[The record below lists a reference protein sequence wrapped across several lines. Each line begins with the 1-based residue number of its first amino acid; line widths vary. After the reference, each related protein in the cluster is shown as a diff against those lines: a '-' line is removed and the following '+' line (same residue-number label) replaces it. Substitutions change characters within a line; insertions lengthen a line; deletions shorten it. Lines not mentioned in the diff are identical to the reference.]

1 MSGGVDR
8 IPGDDTVELELT
20 AAEQLELARAHA
32 AALGPP
38 KMSPDKPGYDTFVYA
53 RTRRV
58 DLVGTIT
65 FAALVCG
72 ATAAMGWHA
81 LIREPVAREAATTAG
96 TAFVTRPAP
105 IVRAQPRPAVVQVVN
120 PFDAT
125 EVFELPAQTSEAEA
139 REAIADLL
147 LQRARERRQQG
158 FELHRASSHQPHRA
172 APVKPSDVFVT
183 KLLSSVNRF
192 DDTANLRGGSGAD
205 E

>member
-1 MSGGVDR
+1 MSGGADR
-8 IPGDDTVELELT
+8 IPGEDTVELELT

-32 AALGPP
+32 AALGSP
-38 KMSPDKPGYDTFVYA
+38 KTSPDKPGYDTFIYA

-58 DLVGTIT
+58 DVAGTIT

-81 LIREPVAREAATTAG
+81 LLREPVAREAAA

-158 FELHRASSHQPHRA
+158 FELHRASSHQPHPA

>member
-1 MSGGVDR
+1 MTGGADR
-8 IPGDDTVELELT
+8 IPGEDTVELELT

-38 KMSPDKPGYDTFVYA
+38 SVSPDKPGYDTFVFA

-58 DLVGTIT
+58 DVVGTVT

-81 LIREPVAREAATTAG
+81 LIREPAARAAVITAS
-96 TAFVTRPAP
+96 ATRPAP
-105 IVRAQPRPAVVQVVN
+105 TVRAQPRPAVMRVVN

-125 EVFELPAQTSEAEA
+125 EVFELPAQMSEADA
-139 REAIADLL
+139 TDAIAELL

-158 FELHRASSHQPHRA
+158 FELPRASSHHRHPA
-172 APVKPSDVFVT
+172 VPVKPADVFVT
-183 KLLSSVNRF
+183 KLLSPENRIG
-192 DDTANLRGGSGAD
+192 DTANPRGGSGAV